1 MEKLAHN
8 PILLRSARPDR
19 NEGLRFARYMDQAAE
34 GFFRFLLG
42 RRAEAIMASAFLEP
56 QHSLSYQ
63 YVTFAERSGELVGM
77 TSAYTGAQ
85 LRGFSESSLVR
96 AAGNFPLRLKCMRVL
111 LAPVFRILN
120 TVADEDFYLQGISV
134 EPSLRGEGIGSILM
148 DDIEQRAS
156 ASGSK
161 NLCLDVAAKNT
172 GARRLYERRGMIE
185 MSKWPDAGILPPL
198 FVRMAKGC

>member
-1 MEKLAHN
+1 MGSNA
-8 PILLRSARPDR
+8 ILLRSAKPDE
-19 NEGLRFARYMDQAAE
+19 NEGLCFARYMDQAAE

-85 LRGFSESSLVR
+85 LRDFSELALVR
-96 AAGNFPLRLKCMRVL
+96 AAGNSPLRLKCMRVL
-111 LAPVFRILN
+111 LAPIFRILN
-120 TVADEDFYLQGISV
+120 TVADEDFYLQGIAV

-156 ASGSK
+156 ACGSK
-161 NLCLDVAAKNT
+161 SLCLDVAAKNA
-172 GARRLYERRGMIE
+172 GARRLYARRGMIE
-185 MSKWPDAGILPPL
+185 LSKWPDVGILPPL